1 MRSWYR
7 QGMVRIYI
15 VWLISREEAP
25 KVGIP
30 CKEVPKV
37 GRVVLALV
45 LNVAVEV
52 VVELH

>member
-1 MRSWYR
+1 M
-7 QGMVRIYI
+7 
-15 VWLISREEAP
+15 WLISREEAP